1 MISVEDYYK
10 TTHKTSANSR
20 DFELVE
26 QDFVVFPKEGIYI
39 GEFES
44 VTGNRIPALI
54 PLDQTNGVCFLT
66 TPDNEKEIK
75 RVMQMM
81 ALRLVCSIPPS
92 KCKMILYDGQ
102 GVGNELIMLSGLS
115 ASIKGESIIDNPDV
129 LKEKLKEVKK
139 EIAYNIQTI
148 LGFEYAD
155 KTLVD
160 YNMESGAMSVPYTIV
175 VIADFPHALDKEAS
189 DLLLH
194 IVKNGPKAGVF
205 VIMNLDT
212 SVGLENDKNDLR
224 FIDQKPFID
233 LMTLVYQS
241 DKNDRYYIKNLL
253 PNYSKSNLFKRFSLH
268 LDASV
273 PENLKDVISHINDRD
288 KNAHAAKLDI
298 SDMFTKDNLW
308 KGDASEEVKIPIGMA
323 YDRTIQHFR
332 LGKEHYHCLIG
343 GQSGSG
349 KSVLLHN
356 IICNGSWLYS
366 PDELQFVLLD
376 FKEGVEFNA
385 YRDFPNVK
393 ILSVQSDTAFA
404 LNVFRFLNEDKK
416 ERLEEFKKKGASKLK
431 EYNQRAPKRL
441 PRYLI
446 IIDEFQILY
455 NTSYRTKDELD
466 GVIKE
471 LAMQIR
477 AVGGDLVM
485 GTQALSGL
493 SLPYLSEISLR
504 IGLQFSSETECRKIT
519 YDSVKPLSFEKGQ
532 ALYCD
537 KADGKSSVQFRVAY
551 LDKTM
556 IASRLQA
563 IQSSGLKYSVF
574 ERYIFDGETPANIN
588 NIIRDEKADKDA
600 IYLGSPLSLKKEHAF
615 FKFKRE
621 QGSNWLIV
629 GQDVT
634 AATSMVFHSIQQMIT
649 TVTPKDAIY
658 ICDKTSEESPTHN
671 KLAEINTD
679 KCHYFYLNKDN
690 DITMWIDSV
699 NKKIEER
706 RSGIQQD
713 YGEIYLVLFNTFNY
727 QPALM
732 REELLATTTG
742 LQLVSILQNGPN
754 YGIHL
759 IVYSDTYDHYLA
771 TFGKSHK
778 YEWGIKSAL
787 SGGDSE
793 RMFGNDEDRKIK
805 SPYISFFMKTGRQ
818 ERNAE
823 KIMVYEL

>member
-1 MISVEDYYK
+1 MITIEDYYK
-10 TTHKTSANSR
+10 TTHKTSANSK

-26 QDFVVFPKEGIYI
+26 QDFDVFPREGVYI

-54 PLDQTNGVCFLT
+54 PLDKTNGVCFLS

-75 RVMQMM
+75 RVMQLM

-102 GVGNELIMLSGLS
+102 GVGAELIMLSRLS

-129 LKEKLKEVKK
+129 LKEKLIEVKK
-139 EIAYNIQTI
+139 EIAYNVQTI

-175 VIADFPHALDKEAS
+175 VVADFPRALDKEAAN
-189 DLLLH
+189 LLLH
-194 IVKNGPKAGVF
+194 IAKNGPKAGVF
-205 VIMNLDT
+205 IIMNLDT
-212 SVGLENDKNDLR
+212 RVGLENDKNDVR
-224 FIDQKPFID
+224 FIDQKPFLD

-253 PNYSKSNLFKRFSLH
+253 PNHPKSNLFERFALH

-273 PENLKDVISHINDRD
+273 PENLKDVVSQINDRV
-288 KNAHAAKLDI
+288 KNAQTAKLDI

-323 YDRTIQHFR
+323 DDMTIQYFR

-343 GQSGSG
+343 GHTGSG

-366 PDELQFVLLD
+366 PDELQFILLD

-416 ERLEEFKKKGASKLK
+416 ERLEKFKQKGASKLV
-431 EYNQRAPKRL
+431 EYNQRAEKRL

-446 IIDEFQILY
+446 VIDEFQILY
-455 NTSYRTKDELD
+455 NTSYRTKDDLD
-466 GVIKE
+466 GEIKE

-477 AVGGDLVM
+477 AVGGDLVLC
-485 GTQALSGL
+485 TQALSGL

-504 IGLQFSSETECRKIT
+504 IGLQFSSETECRRIT

-532 ALYCD
+532 ALYCN
-537 KADGKSSVQFRVAY
+537 KADGKESVQFRVAF
-551 LDKTM
+551 LDGNM
-556 IASRLQA
+556 IASRLKA
-563 IQSSGLKYSVF
+563 IQSSDLKYSAF
-574 ERYIFDGETPANIN
+574 EKYLFDGETPANIN
-588 NIIRDEKADKDA
+588 NIIRDEKADKAA
-600 IYLGSPLSLKKEHAF
+600 IYLGSPLSLKKEHIF
-615 FKFKRE
+615 FKFRRE
-621 QGSNWLIV
+621 QGFNWLII

-634 AATSMVFHSIQQMIT
+634 AATSLIFHSIQQMIT
-649 TVTPKDAIY
+649 TVTPEDAIF

-671 KLAEINTD
+671 KLAEIHTD
-679 KCHYFYLNKDN
+679 KCHYYYLNNDN
-690 DITMWIDSV
+690 DITTWIDSV
-699 NKKIEER
+699 NRKIEDR
-706 RSGIQQD
+706 RTGIKSD
-713 YGEIYLVLFNTFNY
+713 YGEIYFVLFNTFNY
-727 QPALM
+727 QPAIW
-732 REELLATTTG
+732 REEVSTTVSR
-742 LQLVSILQNGPN
+742 QLVSILQNGSN

-771 TFGKSHK
+771 TFRKSYK
-778 YEWGIKSAL
+778 YEWGIKAAL
-787 SGGDSE
+787 KGGDSE
-793 RMFGNDEDRKIK
+793 KLFDNEDRKVS
-805 SPYISFFMKTGRQ
+805 SPYVSLFMKAGMQ
-818 ERNAE
+818 EDHAE
-823 KIMVYEL
+823 KMTIYEL